1 MLRVWR
7 LIQGGYA
14 IVKERETFASRLGFV
29 LISAGCAI
37 GLGNVWRFPY
47 IVGQY
52 GGAAFVLIYLLFL
65 VIMGLPIMAM
75 EFSVGRASR
84 KSILASFQV
93 LEPKGSKWHWYGWF
107 GMAGNYLLMM
117 FYTTIAG
124 WLLLYFFKV
133 AAGEFR
139 GLDAAGV
146 ENAFGAMQGN
156 VGIQLLFMGIVVVL
170 GMLICS
176 RGLKNGVEKVNK
188 AMMLCLL
195 ALLVVLAVRALTLPG
210 AMEGVK
216 FYLVPNFHNLMYD
229 ADGSFRLFRAIYDA
243 MGQAFFTLSLGIGAM
258 AIFGSYIGKERTLL
272 SESVNITL
280 LDTFVALMAG
290 LIIFPACFSFGVNP
304 GQGPGLVFV
313 TLPNIF
319 GGMAGGRVWGA
330 LFFVFMSFAALS
342 TVIAVFENIVAFG
355 MDLWGWSRKKA
366 VLVNFFAILVLSLPC
381 VLGYNVLSGFMPFG
395 EGSAVLDLED
405 FLVSNT
411 ILPLGS
417 LVYLLFCTSRY
428 GWGWKNF
435 VAEADEGKGI
445 RFPKWARVYVSYIL
459 PLIVLF
465 IFLMGY
471 KDKFFT

>member
-195 ALLVVLAVRALTLPG
+195 LVMVVLAFRSVTLDG
-210 AMEGVK
+210 AAEGLK
-216 FYLVPNFHNLMYD
+216 FYLKPDFHNLMYD
-229 ADGSFRLFRAIYDA
+229 ANGNMILGEAIFAA
-243 MGQAFFTLSLGIGAM
+243 MGQAFFTLSLGIGAL
-258 AIFGSYIGKERTLL
+258 AIFGSYIGKDYSLAGEAVR
-272 SESVNITL
+272 VGV
-280 LDTFVALMAG
+280 LDTFVAFTAG
-290 LIIFPACFSFGVNP
+290 LIIFPACFAFDVAP
-304 GQGPGLVFV
+304 DAGPNLIFI
-313 TLPNIF
+313 TLPNVF
-319 GGMAGGRVWGA
+319 NEMPMGRLWGS
-330 LFFVFMSFAALS
+330 LFFVFMSFAALT
-342 TVIAVFENIVAFG
+342 TVIAVFENILSFSIEK
-355 MDLWGWSRKKA
+355 WGWSRKKA
-366 VLVNFFAILVLSLPC
+366 VLVNLVAILILSMPC
-381 VLGYNVLSGFMPFG
+381 VLGFNVLSGIQPFG
-395 EGSAVLDLED
+395 EGSVIMDLED
-405 FLVSNT
+405 FIVSNN

-417 LVYLLFCTSRY
+417 LVYLLFCVSRR
-428 GWGWKNF
+428 GWGWESF
-435 VAEADEGKGI
+435 LAEANTGSGLKFPRGV
-445 RFPKWARVYVSYIL
+445 RFYVTYVL

-465 IFLMGY
+465 IFVMGY
-471 KDKFFT
+471 WDKFF